1 MNKANKCWYLSMSI
15 ACTVVLAMTFFIET
29 NPINQIALL
38 AMAVIC
44 GFASGMAF
52 MGDMD

>member
-15 ACTVVLAMTFFIET
+15 ACAVVLAMTFFIKT

-38 AMAVIC
+38 AIAVIC
-44 GFASGMAF
+44 GFASGMVF
-52 MGDMD
+52 MADMD